1 MVMMARGARAT
12 ASRPRIVPKILKSAD
27 DVAPYVDV
35 VRTSADRH
43 RDELGFLRA
52 GVYAEQAAQGHLWV
66 AVEVG
71 SDQLAGF
78 LLYGGRFP
86 HLRIFQLFVRKDA
99 RSMGIGSSLI
109 DELVKFGEENNFLT
123 ASAKVAA
130 ELPANSLWERNG
142 FRLVD
147 QVRGGPS

>member
-71 SDQLAGF
+71 SDRLAGF

-99 RSMGIGSSLI
+99 RSHG
-109 DELVKFGEENNFLT
+109 DRK
-123 ASAKVAA
+123 
-130 ELPANSLWERNG
+130 LPH
-142 FRLVD
+142 
-147 QVRGGPS
+147 